1 MLRRTRG
8 RSRDHD
14 LAQTRRRGF
23 DHHLLGAGAGGMDA
37 PVGTRRAETDA
48 HLRLKRLALLWA
60 QANGY
65 SACAAEVSLPQ
76 CRYRADVAAYRARLR
91 EQTVTA
97 IFECKQALPDLRRD
111 NCETATTRERLRSLT
126 RRREVLEKHLR
137 IHYPTLR
144 TGDSLFAEYDS
155 PDFEAIGHRGY
166 RRVLRVA
173 AALENRLLGGTKFEC
188 LVRYRCANLFFL
200 VLPDELF
207 RQSDAPIGWG
217 VLVELDGALEL
228 VRKPVWQENMEEAR
242 TRLLQRIAVAGT
254 RQFNRAFAITREE
267 ILAADKFAGSGFLGQ

>member
-1 MLRRTRG
+1 MDTPVAVRR
-8 RSRDHD
+8 S
-14 LAQTRRRGF
+14 
-23 DHHLLGAGAGGMDA
+23 
-37 PVGTRRAETDA
+37 ETEA
-48 HLRLKRLALLWA
+48 HVRLKRLALLWA
-60 QANGY
+60 QANRY

-76 CRYRADVAAYRARLR
+76 CRYRADVAAYRSRVR

-111 NCETATTRERLRSLT
+111 NCETTGARERLRSLT
-126 RRREVLEKHLR
+126 RRRDVLEKHLR

-155 PDFEAIGHRGY
+155 HDFDAIAHRGY
-166 RRVLRVA
+166 RRVLRES
-173 AALENRLLGGTKFEC
+173 AALENRLFGGTKFEC
-188 LVRYRCANLFFL
+188 LIRYRCANLFFL
-200 VLPDELF
+200 VLPNELF
-207 RQSDAPIGWG
+207 RPSDAPIGWG

-242 TRLLQRIAVAGT
+242 TRLLQRIALAGT

-267 ILAADKFAGSGFLGQ
+267 ILAADKFAGSGFRGQ

>member
-1 MLRRTRG
+1 
-8 RSRDHD
+8 
-14 LAQTRRRGF
+14 
-23 DHHLLGAGAGGMDA
+23 MDA

-111 NCETATTRERLRSLT
+111 NCETEATRERLLSL
-126 RRREVLEKHLR
+126 RRRRDILEKHLR
-137 IHYPTLR
+137 VHYPTLR

-155 PDFEAIGHRGY
+155 HDFDAIGHRGY
-166 RRVLRVA
+166 RRILRES
-173 AALENRLLGGTKFEC
+173 AALENRLYGGTKFEC
-188 LVRYRCANLFFL
+188 LTRYRCANLFFL
-200 VLPDELF
+200 VLPNDLF
-207 RQSDAPIGWG
+207 RETEMPAGWG
-217 VLVELDGALEL
+217 VLLEIDGTLNL
-228 VRKPVWQENMEEAR
+228 TRKPVWHDNAAQAR
-242 TRLLQRIAVAGT
+242 IRLLQRIAVAGT

-267 ILAADKFAGSGFLGQ
+267 LGYA